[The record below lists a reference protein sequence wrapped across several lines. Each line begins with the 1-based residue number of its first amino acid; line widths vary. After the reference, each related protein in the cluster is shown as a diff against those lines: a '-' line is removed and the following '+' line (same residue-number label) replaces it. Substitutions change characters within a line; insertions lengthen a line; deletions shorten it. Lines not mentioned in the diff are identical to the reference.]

1 MLFINLTK
9 KQFSNLPKVIQQ
21 NRALPSLNLLS
32 KYNKTLIK
40 KIARNFTIDGVQTMT
55 EGTIRTTYAH
65 AD

>member
-40 KIARNFTIDGVQTMT
+40 KVARNFTIDGVQTMT
-55 EGTIRTTYAH
+55 EGTIRTTYAY